1 MPNLQTNFVQF
12 TGKKKPEIVQKTQIE
27 LSINSNG
34 KGLKY
39 KLMLTFLEISEICSK
54 IQRLNS
60 YNLLT
65 NKKGKVTWA
74 INRPD
79 EQKLKKVLE
88 SWN

>member
-65 NKKGKVTWA
+65 NTQGQVT
-74 INRPD
+74 
-79 EQKLKKVLE
+79 
-88 SWN
+88 

>member
-39 KLMLTFLEISEICSK
+39 KLMLMFLEISEICSK

-65 NKKGKVTWA
+65 NKKGKVT
-74 INRPD
+74 
-79 EQKLKKVLE
+79 
-88 SWN
+88 

>member
-65 NKKGKVTWA
+65 NKKGKVT
-74 INRPD
+74 
-79 EQKLKKVLE
+79 
-88 SWN
+88 

>member
-12 TGKKKPEIVQKTQIE
+12 TGKKKPEVVQKTQIE

-65 NKKGKVTWA
+65 NKKGKVT
-74 INRPD
+74 
-79 EQKLKKVLE
+79 
-88 SWN
+88 

>member
-12 TGKKKPEIVQKTQIE
+12 TGKKKTEIVQKTQIE

-65 NKKGKVTWA
+65 NKKGKVT
-74 INRPD
+74 
-79 EQKLKKVLE
+79 
-88 SWN
+88 

>member
-12 TGKKKPEIVQKTQIE
+12 TGKKKPEIIQKTQIE

-65 NKKGKVTWA
+65 NKKGKVT
-74 INRPD
+74 
-79 EQKLKKVLE
+79 
-88 SWN
+88 